1 MLGFLSTT
9 VQLWAVEGRIIYNF
23 DLTEASFFFFF
34 FWFLFYEGIFL
45 VFGFHNCS

>member
-9 VQLWAVEGRIIYNF
+9 VQLWAVEGRIIHNF
-23 DLTEASFFFFF
+23 DLTEASFFLGFSSIK
-34 FWFLFYEGIFL
+34 GIFL